1 MKRWKM
7 YKKIKKFLKTEKT
20 ACFKAHR
27 TLFIV
32 GLMLLLIEILPYLAS
47 AQLTFIPNEPADIKV
62 SCFDVNDNFCAAST
76 VCNITIVSPNAT
88 VISDNEEMTN
98 QGNYFNYTTPILT
111 ERGEYNCI
119 VSCEK
124 SGVYGYTS
132 FTFVVT
138 GIPAISQGNVAV
150 GILLSLVAIAF
161 LFVFIGFKF
170 IQEDQTFPIALFF
183 ILVALIISVYVI
195 YLGFIYSRDILVSS
209 LATSGQQAIFIG
221 ILLGLTGI
229 VFIALLF
236 LIIKA
241 LKEIKIRK
249 SIQRYGSDYNLKT
262 KMYKGN

>member
-1 MKRWKM
+1 M

-76 VCNITIVSPNAT
+76 VCNITIISPNAT

-111 ERGEYNCI
+111 ERGEYNCV

-132 FTFVVT
+132 FTFIVT
-138 GIPAISQGNVAV
+138 GIPATSQGNVAV
-150 GILLSLVAIAF
+150 GILLSL
-161 LFVFIGFKF
+161 
-170 IQEDQTFPIALFF
+170 EDQTFPIALFF

-221 ILLGLTGI
+221 ILFGLTGI